1 MKAGGARSGGSMH
14 KFGHW
19 SGSALIGFCLAAATA
34 LAAAPD
40 SAGPPLPPDPQL
52 QTDAREYGFS
62 LFQVIAQIE
71 QDYVRPVSRADL
83 VEAAVTGLYEAVR
96 RPVPP
101 NLHQEI
107 QLLGERDPAPFLTR
121 TRESLGNHEALRG
134 ARAQLASP
142 KALPRALAPYCSM
155 TSEKRPSPTQRFV
168 GPERLAGPS
177 QTRDRKSTRL

>member
-1 MKAGGARSGGSMH
+1 MH

-19 SGSALIGFCLAAATA
+19 SGSALIGFCLATATA

-40 SAGPPLPPDPQL
+40 SAGPPLPLDPQL

-101 NLHQEI
+101 NAARRP
-107 QLLGERDPAPFLTR
+107 GWSVGR
-121 TRESLGNHEALRG
+121 TSG
-134 ARAQLASP
+134 
-142 KALPRALAPYCSM
+142 PRRCP
-155 TSEKRPSPTQRFV
+155 
-168 GPERLAGPS
+168 GPVP
-177 QTRDRKSTRL
+177 